1 MVSTASQLSFESHL
15 LFHMTARPLSAV
27 GAGRMT
33 DTRSW
38 NRMPVFIFLF
48 VRQRRQ
54 ACDVSCPYVMPS
66 WILCAVWRSC
76 QRTAWTQDLEKEK
89 PMEKSHDGNSSNRSP
104 TRSVSAFGA
113 NPVRTEGSPF
123 TTVSHLALTLGRE
136 RTVRAIIFSMATG
149 QDSRARKTRR
159 IDYMSSKRAVLT
171 A

>member
-1 MVSTASQLSFESHL
+1 
-15 LFHMTARPLSAV
+15 
-27 GAGRMT
+27 
-33 DTRSW
+33 
-38 NRMPVFIFLF
+38 
-48 VRQRRQ
+48 
-54 ACDVSCPYVMPS
+54 
-66 WILCAVWRSC
+66 
-76 QRTAWTQDLEKEK
+76 
-89 PMEKSHDGNSSNRSP
+89 MEKSHDGNSSNRSP